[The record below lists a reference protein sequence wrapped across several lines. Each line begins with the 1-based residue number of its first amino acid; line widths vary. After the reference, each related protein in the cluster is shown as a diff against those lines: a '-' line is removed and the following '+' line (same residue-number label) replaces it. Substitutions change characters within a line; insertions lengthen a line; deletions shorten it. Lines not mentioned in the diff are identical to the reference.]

1 MTKEFLCGTS
11 FGLHALHP
19 PGSWLR
25 ALSGGNG
32 VRFWELGFRFW
43 LWSFGLRVQGLGH
56 HAWDHVSHEATS
68 MSERP
73 NGAKAPK
80 KENVV
85 NTSRSQLLNPK
96 P

>member
-1 MTKEFLCGTS
+1 MQVSGLGFQVWGLGFQAWGS
-11 FGLHALHP
+11 GFRVWGFGFGA
-19 PGSWLR
+19 
-25 ALSGGNG
+25 
-32 VRFWELGFRFW
+32 RFWELGFRFW
-43 LWSFGLRVQGLGH
+43 LWSFGFGVQGLGH
-56 HAWDHVSHEATS
+56 HAWDHVSHEETS

-80 KENVV
+80 KGSLV